1 MRGQHGEGAQKQGR
15 GRGRLY
21 VVATPIGNLAD
32 VSLRALD
39 VLRSVDSIFAEDTRV
54 TRALLGHHGIDARPR
69 ALHAHNEERA
79 ARDVLDA
86 LGAGRDVAL
95 VSDAGTPGISD
106 PGARLVRLARAA
118 GSEVVPIPGASA
130 LAAALSVSGM
140 EGPFAFLGF
149 LPAKRLARRKM
160 LEHWREFPHSLVL
173 YEAPHRILECI
184 ADLADVLGGT
194 REILI
199 ARELTKLFESIHTC
213 RLADAGSWLVAD
225 ANRQK
230 GEFVLIVSGAPATE
244 ADDTEPRRV
253 LEALLAELP
262 LKTAVRLAA
271 EITGAPRNALYAAA
285 LDLQRAR
292 EP

>member
-1 MRGQHGEGAQKQGR
+1 
-15 GRGRLY
+15 
-21 VVATPIGNLAD
+21 
-32 VSLRALD
+32 
-39 VLRSVDSIFAEDTRV
+39 
-54 TRALLGHHGIDARPR
+54 
-69 ALHAHNEERA
+69 
-79 ARDVLDA
+79 
-86 LGAGRDVAL
+86 
-95 VSDAGTPGISD
+95 
-106 PGARLVRLARAA
+106 
-118 GSEVVPIPGASA
+118 
-130 LAAALSVSGM
+130 
-140 EGPFAFLGF
+140 
-149 LPAKRLARRKM
+149 M